1 MGVEE
6 RLNDLEKSVSV
17 LEDRERIRE
26 VLSAY
31 GFNADLGRATEYV
44 NLFASE
50 GVYDTGE
57 RRIAGHLQL
66 REMIASP
73 TGQHKL
79 DIEGPGSQHIVLN
92 LFICVNGDTAWAEG
106 YSVVLVRRP
115 EGFVVYT
122 AGYNHWDFERSGAD
136 WVITLR
142 QRSVVG
148 GTEWGG
154 QTIRNYLTA

>member
-1 MGVEE
+1 MDVSE
-6 RLNDLEKSVSV
+6 RHNDLELRVAA

-57 RRIAGHLQL
+57 VKIVGHGQL

-73 TGQHKL
+73 TGHHKVS
-79 DIEGPGSQHIVLN
+79 IEGPGSQHIVLN
-92 LFICVNGDTAWAEG
+92 LFIRVNGDTAWAEG
-106 YSVVLVRRP
+106 YSVVLVSRP
-115 EGFVVYT
+115 EGFVAHT

-136 WVITLR
+136 WVISLR
-142 QRSVVG
+142 RRTVVG
-148 GTEWGG
+148 GSEWGG
-154 QTIRNYLTA
+154 ETIRNYLTA